1 MQKFNFKKNIDLINF
16 DSISRY
22 NLFHFNNIIKVD
34 KLYIKVI
41 LNTVDN
47 NFLKSY
53 YILSKIF
60 KNLFNRKIH
69 IFNIK
74 KVFIRGKGFRNSLV
88 YSLGI
93 TLRKELIFKNIDY
106 LFNCII
112 PLSKKIDNNIRF
124 KSSKDYRSCSIS
136 FSNLNYLLG
145 LDSYNYYNLSL
156 EFNYIIKLKKNNSF
170 KLKNNNNLYKFYAQ
184 IFTKNF

>member
-1 MQKFNFKKNIDLINF
+1 MKKFNFRKNIDLINF
-16 DSISRY
+16 DTISKY
-22 NLFHFNNIIKVD
+22 NFFHFNNIIKVD
-34 KLYIKVI
+34 KLYIKVM
-41 LNTVDN
+41 LNTVNN

-60 KNLFNRKIH
+60 RNIFNRKIN

-74 KVFIRGKGFRNSLV
+74 KIFIRGKGYRNSLV
-88 YSLGI
+88 YTLGI
-93 TLRKELIFKNIDY
+93 ILRKELVFKNIDY
-106 LFNCII
+106 LINSII

-124 KSSKDYRSCSIS
+124 QSSKDYSSCGIS

-156 EFNYIIKLKKNNSF
+156 EFNYIIKFKTNNSF
-170 KLKNNNNLYKFYAQ
+170 KFKKKNNLYKFYAQ